1 MSAAAGLPGPVRDNH
16 RFDEAALERYL
27 ADHVEGFRGPLTV
40 RQFSGGQSNPTFLLE
55 AGGRRYVLRKK
66 PPGQLLKSAHQV
78 DREYR
83 AMKALAATDVPV
95 PRMHVLC
102 EDESV
107 VGTAFYVMDYLDGR
121 IFRNP
126 QLPDC
131 PPAERAAIYDA
142 MNDVMARLHRVDHQ
156 AVGLGDFGRPGNYF
170 DRQIA
175 RWISQYQAAQ
185 TDQIPDMDWL
195 IAWMPRNIPA
205 EDSVA
210 IAHGDYRLENMIVH
224 PTEPR
229 VIAVLDWELATIG
242 HPLADLAYNCMG
254 YHVMNP
260 SQGGLT
266 DVDFTASGI
275 PSEADYVA
283 AYCRRTGRT
292 RIDHW
297 NFYLSFSIFRLASIA
312 QGVYKRGL
320 DGNSS
325 SPDAAKRGNL
335 CGFLAAHA
343 VRLAQ
348 AA

>member
-1 MSAAAGLPGPVRDNH
+1 MSGAGIAGPVRDNH
-16 RFDEAALERYL
+16 RFDEAALARYL
-27 ADHVEGFRGPLTV
+27 AAHSEAFSGPLTV

-55 AGGRRYVLRKK
+55 AGGRRYVMRKK

-78 DREYR
+78 DREYK

-102 EDESV
+102 EDESI
-107 VGTAFYVMDYLDGR
+107 VGTAFYVMDYLEGR

-126 QLPDC
+126 QLPEC
-131 PPAERAAIYDA
+131 SSAERTAIYDA
-142 MNDVMARLHRVDHQ
+142 MNDVMARLHRVDYQ

-170 DRQIA
+170 ERQIA
-175 RWISQYQAAQ
+175 RWITQYQAAQ
-185 TDQIPDMDWL
+185 TERIPDMDWL
-195 IAWMPRNIPA
+195 IGWMPKNIPA

-266 DVDFTASGI
+266 DVDFASSGI
-275 PSEADYVA
+275 PREEDYVA

-292 RIDHW
+292 RIGNW

-320 DGNSS
+320 DGNAS
-325 SPDAAKRGNL
+325 SPDAAKRGNI

>member
-1 MSAAAGLPGPVRDNH
+1 MTADSGPGSVRANH

-27 ADHVEGFRGPLTV
+27 AAHVFDFRGPLTV
-40 RQFSGGQSNPTFLLE
+40 RQFSGGQSNPTFMLE
-55 AGGRRYVLRKK
+55 ATGRRYVLRKK

-78 DREYR
+78 DREFR

-107 VGTAFYVMDYLDGR
+107 IGTSFYVMDYLEGR

-131 PPAERAAIYDA
+131 TRSERVAIYDA
-142 MNDVMARLHRVDHQ
+142 MNDVLARLHRVDY
-156 AVGLGDFGRPGNYF
+156 AAIGLGDFGKPGNYF

-175 RWISQYQAAQ
+175 RWITQYQAAQ
-185 TDQIPDMDWL
+185 TDPIPDMDWL
-195 IAWMPRNIPA
+195 IHWMPANIPP

-229 VIAVLDWELATIG
+229 ILAVLDWELATIG

-266 DVDFTASGI
+266 DVDFEASGI
-275 PSEADYVA
+275 PREADYLA
-283 AYCRRTGRT
+283 AYRRRTGRT
-292 RIDHW
+292 RIDNW
-297 NFYLSFSIFRLASIA
+297 NFYLSFAVFRLASIA

-320 DGNSS
+320 DGNAS
-325 SPDAAKRGNL
+325 SPEAAKRGNL
-335 CGFLAAHA
+335 TAFLARHA
-343 VRLAQ
+343 VELAQ
-348 AA
+348 KS

>member
-1 MSAAAGLPGPVRDNH
+1 MTGAGVAGPVRDNH
-16 RFDEAALERYL
+16 RFDEAALARYL
-27 ADHVEGFRGPLTV
+27 SAHVDGFRGSLTV

-55 AGGRRYVLRKK
+55 AGGRRYVMRKK

-78 DREYR
+78 DREFK
-83 AMKALAATDVPV
+83 AMKALSATDVPV

-107 VGTAFYVMDYLDGR
+107 VGTAFYVMDYLEGR

-126 QLPDC
+126 QLPEC
-131 PPAERAAIYDA
+131 SSSERAAIYDA
-142 MNDVMARLHRVDHQ
+142 MNEVLARLHKVDYTN
-156 AVGLGDFGRPGNYF
+156 VGLGDFGRPGNYF

-175 RWISQYQAAQ
+175 RWITQYQAAQ
-185 TDQIPDMDWL
+185 TDSIADMDWL
-195 IAWMPRNIPA
+195 IAWMPKNIPA
-205 EDSVA
+205 EDSVC

-266 DVDFTASGI
+266 DVDFTGSGI
-275 PSEADYVA
+275 PRESDYVA

-335 CGFLAAHA
+335 CGFLAGHA

-348 AA
+348 GT